1 MVAATYLPVQC
12 ASCAKIALL
21 AAQPGQIP
29 TCRTCGGPTAILPG
43 ESYAEGDI
51 QLFERIEAAVRPL
64 VISRRT
70 AERIV
75 AELRDIALRAEV
87 PEAILLR
94 VVDFLPSL
102 HFLIPALYLQPTLAQ
117 ERALLGRATG
127 MVQTIINARLRDLD
141 GRRAS

>member
-1 MVAATYLPVQC
+1 V
-12 ASCAKIALL
+12 
-21 AAQPGQIP
+21 QPGQIP

-43 ESYAEGDI
+43 ESYAESDT
-51 QLFERIEAAVRPL
+51 QLFERIEAAIRPV

-75 AELRDIALRAEV
+75 SELRDVVLRGEA

-117 ERALLGRATG
+117 ERALLSRATG
-127 MVQTIINARLRDLD
+127 MVQTIINARLRELN
-141 GRRAS
+141 GLRAS